1 MSLTP
6 VFVFLAVGL
15 AVVVGLAT
23 VALRRERN
31 R

>member
-6 VFVFLAVGL
+6 LFVVLAIGL
-15 AVVVGLAT
+15 AIVSGLAT
-23 VALRRERN
+23 VALRRER

>member
-6 VFVFLAVGL
+6 LFVFLAIGL
-15 AVVVGLAT
+15 AAVVGLGT
-23 VALRRERN
+23 VALRRER

>member
-6 VFVFLAVGL
+6 LFVVLAIGL
-15 AVVVGLAT
+15 AIVIGLAT
-23 VALRRERN
+23 VALRRER